1 MNTAI
6 SNASLIRGAD
16 GRLFAVT
23 ARGVSEVAEP
33 GAGAARSTL
42 RAGDRIGFDGA
53 DHEAGRMHITP
64 GM

>member
-6 SNASLIRGAD
+6 SNASIIRGAD
-16 GRLFAVT
+16 GRLYAVSIQ
-23 ARGVSEVAEP
+23 GVSEVAEP
-33 GAGAARSTL
+33 GASATRSTL

-53 DHEAGRMHITP
+53 DHEAARVAITP